1 MNADGFR
8 TGEVRPDDN
17 LTGAYARNSSHK
29 DSCIFVRFFI
39 SEKSIGYFYALS
51 VFWLRV
57 FYIAGILKIEKTF
70 GGDAEISFTR
80 KGENDA

>member
-1 MNADGFR
+1 M
-8 TGEVRPDDN
+8 RPDDN

-29 DSCIFVRFFI
+29 DII

>member
-1 MNADGFR
+1 MLGIVRTRIIVSLCVFLFR
-8 TGEVRPDDN
+8 KKHR
-17 LTGAYARNSSHK
+17 L
-29 DSCIFVRFFI
+29 F
-39 SEKSIGYFYALS
+39 FYALS
-51 VFWLRV
+51 EFSLRV

>member
-1 MNADGFR
+1 MLGIVR
-8 TGEVRPDDN
+8 TRIVVS
-17 LTGAYARNSSHK
+17 L
-29 DSCIFVRFFI
+29 CVFFI

-70 GGDAEISFTR
+70 GGDAEISFTF
-80 KGENDA
+80 

>member
-1 MNADGFR
+1 MVR

-29 DSCIFVRFFI
+29 DNGIFVRFFI
-39 SEKSIGYFYALS
+39 SEKNIGYFYAFDSVLS
-51 VFWLRV
+51 RAFH
-57 FYIAGILKIEKTF
+57 IAGILEIEKTF